1 MDTKW
6 KRSKRWMGAAA
17 FFLGM
22 TLLLADILRLTAAA
36 AGGKLG
42 QDIRDALQTDYQET
56 SAFQFY
62 MEGYLQ
68 DFLAMASGGSVG
80 FSWTLDRSSR
90 GISYSR
96 NEGAEVFG
104 YANTVVAGVRESVES
119 SNASAVT
126 HITVTSDIAAGS
138 SESGSESGGTSDSQN
153 SGDGEAAGDSVSEA
167 AVSETGEAVIA
178 EEWKNEQRAEKRTAA
193 ESTNDPQQKTA
204 ETYETPEEQLAA
216 NKAAADEAHE
226 MLKECRNLL
235 YTIVYDDEVLYS
247 NAGDMGLDGAQGELP
262 DGYNFL
268 LYFDGEKVTIQKNG
282 KIRDIYGDGQYRND
296 GGWFVPGYKNFP
308 ADEKYGKA
316 RITIAAIEEP
326 LLYTVAFYG
335 TGYGYYDG
343 GNRLYRIV
351 QDMQETRNQMSGFIV
366 VLTAAAILLLA
377 GRIFRKEKKQAD
389 RKLAFF
395 TGKLWYE
402 VKILIFLIPA
412 GILVYQIIPLI
423 SDIYYGG
430 LNPDIYYEYTL
441 KRIIPTELAV
451 FWMIW
456 LALNDT
462 CYNRHVWKNNIS
474 GRIRHSLSEKELR
487 FPFQKRML
495 RRYRKIFLGSVFIA
509 VLLLVIIIS
518 WVREEYSYRTALI
531 LAALAGIAGVMAV
544 QIRYLLQLSREARDM
559 GDLVEQISAVREG
572 DMEAPLY
579 LPEDSDLHDAVTNL
593 NEIQDGMKEAIK
605 EQLRSERMKVELI
618 TNVSHDIKTPLT
630 SIISYVE
637 LLKEEEELPD
647 HVRDYISILE
657 SKSQRLKTMVQDVF
671 EVSKA
676 ASGELPVKLETI
688 DFAKLLRQT
697 MADMEEEIR
706 SSCVT
711 VRAQIP
717 EEEEFIRADG
727 QRLYRVFQNLI
738 QNALKYSLEGS
749 RVYITLKREGDML
762 TAGVTNTSADELHG
776 SIDYT
781 ARFTRGDSSR
791 TDGGS
796 GLGLSIAQSFTEA
809 CGGTFRIDIIADL
822 FTAYVTFKKA
832 RPEES

>member
-6 KRSKRWMGAAA
+6 KRSKRWIGAMA

-22 TLLLADILRLTAAA
+22 TLLLVDIFRLTAAA
-36 AGGKLG
+36 AGGKMG
-42 QDIRDALQTDYQET
+42 QDIQDALQSDYQNT

-80 FSWTLDRSSR
+80 FSWTGKQQTR

-96 NEGAEVFG
+96 SMGTEVFG
-104 YANTVVAGVRESVES
+104 YGNVAVFGVQEGSGS
-119 SNASAVT
+119 SDSSIT
-126 HITVTSDIAAGS
+126 HITITSDAASGAS
-138 SESGSESGGTSDSQN
+138 ASEATASEAGASDV
-153 SGDGEAAGDSVSEA
+153 SVSEA
-167 AVSETGEAVIA
+167 EDSDTAVAVVEERA
-178 EEWKNEQRAEKRTAA
+178 EERRAAESAVE
-193 ESTNDPQQKTA
+193 ESTNDLQPAAGEA
-204 ETYETPEEQLAA
+204 EKPSEEQLAN

-226 MLKECRNLL
+226 MLKECKNLL
-235 YTIVYDDEVLYS
+235 YTIVYDDEILYS
-247 NAGDMGLDGAQGELP
+247 NADGMTLNGEKGELP

-268 LYFDGEKVTIQKNG
+268 LYFDGQKVTIKKNG
-282 KIRDIYGDGQYRND
+282 KDLNIYGDGQYRND

-308 ADEKYGKA
+308 VDEKYGKA
-316 RITIAAIEEP
+316 RITIAAIDEP
-326 LLYTVAFYG
+326 QLYTVAFYG
-335 TGYGYYDG
+335 NGYGYYDG
-343 GNRLYRIV
+343 GNRLYQIV
-351 QDMQETRNQMSGFIV
+351 QDLQETRDEMSSFFFT
-366 VLTAAAILLLA
+366 LAAAAIFLLV
-377 GRIFRKEKKQAD
+377 GRIFRKEKRQAD

-402 VKILIFLIPA
+402 AKVLIFLIPL
-412 GILVYQIIPLI
+412 GFLVYQFIPMI
-423 SDIYYGG
+423 NNVYYGG
-430 LNPDIYYEYTL
+430 LNPDIYYEYAL
-441 KRIIPTELAV
+441 KQIIPLELVV
-451 FWMIW
+451 FWMFW
-456 LALNDT
+456 LALNDA
-462 CYNRHVWKNNIS
+462 CYNRHVWNNSICR
-474 GRIRHSLSEKELR
+474 RIRHSLSVRQLQY
-487 FPFQKRML
+487 PFQRRML
-495 RRYRKIFLGSVFIA
+495 LRYRKILILSAFVM
-509 VLLLVIIIS
+509 VVLLVIIVAWI
-518 WVREEYSYRTALI
+518 RGEYSYW
-531 LAALAGIAGVMAV
+531 AALTAVAVTGIVGVSAAE
-544 QIRYLLQLSREARDM
+544 IRFLMQLSREARDV
-559 GDLVEQISAVREG
+559 GDLVDQISAVREG

-579 LPEDSDLHDAVTNL
+579 LPEDSDLYDAVTNL
-593 NEIQDGMKEAIK
+593 NEIQGGMKEAIK
-605 EQLRSERMKVELI
+605 EQLQSERMKVELI
-618 TNVSHDIKTPLT
+618 ANVSHDIKTPLT

-647 HVRDYISILE
+647 HVKDYISILE

-676 ASGELPVKLETI
+676 ASGELPVKLDTI

-697 MADMEEEIR
+697 LADMEEEIH

-738 QNALKYSLEGS
+738 QNALKYSLDGS
-749 RVYITLKREGDML
+749 RVYIALQREDGLL
-762 TAGVTNTSADELHG
+762 TASVTNTSADELDG

-796 GLGLSIAQSFTEA
+796 GLGLSIARSFTEA

-822 FTAYVTFKKA
+822 FTAYVTFKA
-832 RPEES
+832 VRPEE